1 MLATVPM
8 LRTTVSVMV
17 WPAMA
22 AARATFGLVTIACV
36 MPAGTG
42 LVRNG
47 FGAPRLYSGKP
58 LGVPCGG
65 TLPPTG
71 NGTVLAKANFGAGTV
86 KAMPSAASAL
96 PCGIVARRV
105 MLAVSTGA

>member
-1 MLATVPM
+1 
-8 LRTTVSVMV
+8 
-17 WPAMA
+17 
-22 AARATFGLVTIACV
+22 VTIAWV

-47 FGAPRLYSGKP
+47 FGCPRLYSGKP
-58 LGVPCGG
+58 FGVPCGG

-71 NGTVLAKANFGAGTV
+71 NGTVFAKANFGTVTV
-86 KAMPSAASAL
+86 KAVPSAARAL

-105 MLAVSTGA
+105 TLAVSTGSVVDGTLIQMPGSRWSAPPSVASLICCR